1 MSEKKHYVSQL
12 NTSVDA
18 AQMEIGTVKSE
29 PVQLEK
35 STISIMRN
43 ISEPRSIEASRFL
56 VFV

>member
-43 ISEPRSIEASRFL
+43 ISEPKSIEASRFL

>member
-43 ISEPRSIEASRFL
+43 ISEPKSIEASRCL